1 MEWLDVP
8 LANLTLPDWGWRSED
23 PVFARRL
30 EASVS
35 KHGQLRALVVRQVDG
50 AYQIVDGRSIYKALQ
65 AIGATMARVVNLGPV
80 EYAAAVAAALS
91 LELQQEVDY
100 VRLAKEV
107 AALVP
112 SVGVTSLS
120 AVTPFSADD
129 IKHYQTLSAGFDWA
143 QFGEGDSGQSGLF
156 EEDEQYEQA
165 DEAEVEAEVEAELE
179 AVAVV
184 AAPEPVLVEPPSA
197 PVVPSKI
204 VEAPPARPTFL
215 DPPDVPEP
223 ACEDQTPSPA
233 RQASILEPPASPH
246 ALPFAPP
253 TTSAPRAIVEPPA
266 GKSMFFHHE
275 APRPDGNLWVLQ
287 DPPSLDGIHD
297 IVLNFE
303 TTGLRWRHGDRPV
316 GVAVGTLDGQLHR
329 YLPFGHQGG
338 DNLSEGAVKRW
349 LEREVRGKHITN
361 ANTKFDVHVSREWG
375 PDLEAQGNTVS
386 DVQHYA
392 ALLDDNRKRFGLD
405 VLANDYLGGI
415 EVPRID
421 ESRMAEYPANEAAPR
436 AEYQVQLVAQ
446 LRGVMWPLLDKDDL
460 QRVRQLEDDL
470 IFPVC
475 EMERNGAP
483 MDVELLHKWTEETRV
498 ALDELLWRVMQDAGF
513 QMNPDKPSDWERLFK
528 RFSIPITHFTDADVP
543 QPSFT
548 DAVLKGV
555 DHPTVQ
561 AARRAGKIASI
572 RSKYLLPY
580 SGAVGPDGRLY
591 FSLHQLRADKYGT
604 VSGRF
609 SASDVNIQ
617 QVMRM
622 SSQRE
627 AFGYAGNDKSHDD
640 EIYMIRRLF
649 LPGAGDYLC
658 ADARQIEYRLF
669 AHYAEPPQMLAAYA
683 ADPLT
688 NYHKFIQAM
697 VTKFRPGFL
706 YDSTKTLNFM
716 KLYGGGREHTA
727 ELLGLKRAE
736 SDAFVDAYERAFPEA
751 KALLNTAS
759 ALAKR
764 RGWVKTYMGRRAR
777 FLDAR
782 FTHKALNRVIQGTA
796 ADIMKTKIVELHRE
810 RKTTEFVMRQTVH
823 DEVDGDTTSPEC
835 TKKVTE
841 ILNTQAFPFK
851 VPILW
856 EIGTGRNW
864 AEAK

>member
-1 MEWLDVP
+1 MEWLEVP
-8 LANLTLPDWGWRSED
+8 LAQITLPDWGWKNTDS
-23 PVFARRL
+23 VFARRL
-30 EASVS
+30 EASIS
-35 KHGQLRALVVRQVDG
+35 RHGQLRALVVRQVAEG
-50 AYQIVDGRSIYKALQ
+50 YQLVEGRAVYEALQ
-65 AIGATMARVVNLGPV
+65 TLGMATAHVVNLGPV
-80 EYAAAVAAALS
+80 EYHAAATAALS
-91 LELQQEVDY
+91 LELCQEVNY

-107 AALVP
+107 AAIVP
-112 SVGVTSLS
+112 VMGATALS
-120 AVTPFSADD
+120 AITPFSGSD
-129 IKHYQTLSAGFDWA
+129 IEHYITLSAGFDWS
-143 QFGEGDSGQSGLF
+143 QFGEVDTGQSGLF
-156 EEDEQYEQA
+156 EEEEPLEQESQA
-165 DEAEVEAEVEAELE
+165 EAEMALEAELE
-179 AVAVV
+179 AAPPRMVPEAPVAVATV
-184 AAPEPVLVEPPSA
+184 LIPLPAAKSG
-197 PVVPSKI
+197 
-204 VEAPPARPTFL
+204 FL
-215 DPPDVPEP
+215 EPPDVPEP
-223 ACEDQTPSPA
+223 AYEAQTPSPT
-233 RQASILEPPASPH
+233 RQASILEPPATPK
-246 ALPFAPP
+246 ALPLAP
-253 TTSAPRAIVEPPA
+253 AAQRVIVEPPE
-266 GKSMFFHHE
+266 GRSMFFHEEQSHP
-275 APRPDGNLWVLQ
+275 AGDPWVPKE
-287 DPPSLDGIHD
+287 PPSLEGIRD
-297 IVLNFE
+297 ITLNFE
-303 TTGLRWRHGDRPV
+303 TNGLHWRQGDRPV
-316 GVAVGTLDGQLHR
+316 GVAVGTLDGELHR
-329 YLPFGHQGG
+329 YLPFGHRGG
-338 DNLSEGAVKRW
+338 DNLDEAAVKRW

-361 ANTKFDVHVSREWG
+361 ANTKFDVHMSREWG
-375 PDLEAQGNTVS
+375 VDLEAQGNTVS

-392 ALLDDNRKRFGLD
+392 ALLDDNRKRFALD
-405 VLANDYLGGI
+405 ILAKDYLGGI

-421 ESRMAEYPANEAAPR
+421 EARMAEYTANEAAPR

-446 LRGVMWPLLDKDDL
+446 LRTAMWLLLDKDDL

-483 MDVELLHKWTEETRV
+483 MDVELLHKWTEETKTLV
-498 ALDELLWRVMQDAGF
+498 DELLWRVMQDVGF
-513 QMNPDKPSDWERLFK
+513 QMNPDKPLDWERLFK

-548 DAVLKGV
+548 DAVLKGI

-580 SGAVGPDGRLY
+580 SEAVGTDGRLY

-627 AFGYAGNDKSHDD
+627 AFGYAGNDKTHDD
-640 EIYMIRRLF
+640 EIYMIRQLF
-649 LPGAGDYLC
+649 LPGSGSYLC

-688 NYHKFIQAM
+688 NYHKFVQAM
-697 VTKFRPGFL
+697 VCKFRPGFQ

-727 ELLGLKRAE
+727 ELLSLPRIE

-751 KALLNTAS
+751 KTLLNTAS
-759 ALAKR
+759 NLAKR
-764 RGWVKTYMGRRAR
+764 RGWVKTYLGRRAR
-777 FLDAR
+777 FLDAK

-823 DEVDGDTTSPEC
+823 DEVDGDTTSPKC
-835 TKKVTE
+835 TEMVTE
-841 ILNTQAFPFK
+841 ILNSQAYPFK